1 MDALQADIDQ
11 LESEKAELKLRISS
25 QSKEGQRGSSP
36 SGIASLVTGA
46 AGGGWWRI
54 HSILTLILT
63 LNTYTYTYTQY
74 LHSILT
80 LTLIVTVFNP
90 RRLTS
95 CLIP

>member
-63 LNTYTYTYTQY
+63 LNTYTQY

-80 LTLIVTVFNP
+80 LNTYNYNTNP
-90 RRLTS
+90 NPHSPT
-95 CLIP
+95 